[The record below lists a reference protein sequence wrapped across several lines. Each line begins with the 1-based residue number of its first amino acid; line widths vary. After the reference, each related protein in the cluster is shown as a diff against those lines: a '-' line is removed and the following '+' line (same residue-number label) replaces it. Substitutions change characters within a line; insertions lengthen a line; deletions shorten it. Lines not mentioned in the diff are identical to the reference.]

1 MATVRMSNELKTTI
15 TRNANTAYLTAN
27 PEPKPSTQFEEDLV
41 KAIKNMPYQET
52 MRQIE
57 NIIVAKNFYD
67 TKSFDAL
74 HFCIDSHKIDSVR
87 LTGFPSQEG
96 RNGRMWSNPNVIHLS
111 TPLTI
116 LGKKY
121 EYNHHSMGTR
131 VFLNDLHI
139 EDKPVI
145 EKHVTTLNDRIEA
158 HEKAQTAYMS
168 SIETLLNN
176 CNTLKQAV
184 ETWPGIESLVP
195 SHMMQKMH
203 EKITRKQRAV
213 KVREEIHFDQ
223 DQVNQVVLT
232 AKLLGG

>member
-1 MATVRMSNELKTTI
+1 MATVRMSAELKSTI
-15 TRNANTAYLTAN
+15 SRNARAAYLTAN

-52 MRQIE
+52 MRQIQ
-57 NIIVAKNFYD
+57 NIVVARDLYD
-67 TKSFDAL
+67 TKSFDAS
-74 HFCIDSHKIDSVR
+74 HFCIASHKVDSIG
-87 LTGFPSQEG
+87 LAGFSSQQG
-96 RNGRMWSNPNVIHLS
+96 RSLWANTNVIQLS
-111 TPLTI
+111 TPLAI

-121 EYNHHSMGTR
+121 EYSHHSMSNK

-145 EKHVTTLNDRIEA
+145 EKHVTTLNDRIQA
-158 HEKAQTAYMS
+158 HEKAQTAYME
-168 SIETLLNN
+168 SIETLLNK

-184 ETWPGIESLVP
+184 EAWPGIESLVP
-195 SHMMQKMH
+195 SYMIQKMH